1 MQVDHPRT
9 ADTSQ
14 INLLLGEVVV
24 SIGGMIDL
32 RWVIRGETR
41 CGTACS
47 AQAALT
53 VIGVTTTA
61 LFTLAITV
69 HTWYSVY
76 TNTRTKYN
84 LWVWLGFA
92 VAVWLY
98 IILLVIIGYFVHRK
112 GGNSWFVPSPIWC
125 FIDAKYDGARIAGQY
140 LWVWVCGLGGIVLY
154 GQLFLFSRGNL
165 EFQDDNGRTHWK
177 WHLHSRKLP
186 EVSPHPDERPV
197 DQELYDA
204 VEEEKAMRSYA
215 WKMLLYPAAYTLQ
228 TLGLS
233 IIRWLPRDQNDS
245 SLIAPGLFFRCVF
258 RLSGLVNVLLILH
271 TRPNVLLFG
280 SRGVLAANDP
290 RRSVQIHNEASGSEE
305 GGSKLEMEA
314 VRLEREI

>member
-1 MQVDHPRT
+1 
-9 ADTSQ
+9 
-14 INLLLGEVVV
+14 
-24 SIGGMIDL
+24 MIDL

-112 GGNSWFVPSPIWC
+112 GGNSWFVPSPICTSSTSSQFTGWLTEA
-125 FIDAKYDGARIAGQY
+125 IDQ
-140 LWVWVCGLGGIVLY
+140 
-154 GQLFLFSRGNL
+154 
-165 EFQDDNGRTHWK
+165 
-177 WHLHSRKLP
+177 
-186 EVSPHPDERPV
+186 
-197 DQELYDA
+197 
-204 VEEEKAMRSYA
+204 
-215 WKMLLYPAAYTLQ
+215 
-228 TLGLS
+228 
-233 IIRWLPRDQNDS
+233 
-245 SLIAPGLFFRCVF
+245 
-258 RLSGLVNVLLILH
+258 
-271 TRPNVLLFG
+271 
-280 SRGVLAANDP
+280 
-290 RRSVQIHNEASGSEE
+290 
-305 GGSKLEMEA
+305 
-314 VRLEREI
+314 